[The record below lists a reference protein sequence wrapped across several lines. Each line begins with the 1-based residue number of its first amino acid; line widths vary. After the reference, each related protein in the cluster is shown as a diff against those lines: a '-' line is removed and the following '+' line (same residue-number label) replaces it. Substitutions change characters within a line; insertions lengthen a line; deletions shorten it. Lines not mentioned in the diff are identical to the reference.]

1 MSINADY
8 LALSAR
14 LDAALPPAGV
24 IGLHLPDPLPDET
37 FRDEFGFVLL
47 ADGSVG
53 PFYVSMGGLLEAL
66 WRRHPDPASVRMP
79 RGALLEGFRSDD
91 PAGRALA
98 VGAFNALSQSLM
110 RRAGYRPPGRGAGNE
125 GAALAPGDTVGMVGY
140 FCPVVDR
147 LVAAGMEVLVLEHAP
162 QRVPERAAVRVTTE
176 PRDLA
181 GCRQVV
187 CTASVLINDT
197 LDGLLAAAAG
207 VAPFQLIGPTGSGL
221 PDALF
226 ARGVAAVGGIDFGDA
241 GELLARLA
249 RREPWGKAGRK
260 YEITPDRYPGVE
272 ALLARLS

>member
-1 MSINADY
+1 MSINADF
-8 LALSAR
+8 LALSER
-14 LDAALPPAGV
+14 LDAALPRADVAG
-24 IGLHLPDPLPDET
+24 LYLPDPVPDET

-53 PFYVSMGGLLEAL
+53 PFYVSMGGLLAEL
-66 WRRHPDPASVRMP
+66 WRRHPDPAAARAP
-79 RGALLEGFRSDD
+79 RSALLAGFDGTD
-91 PAGRALA
+91 LATRALA

-110 RRAGYRPPGRGAGNE
+110 RRAGYRPPGRGAGGE
-125 GAALAPGDTVGMVGY
+125 GDALAPGDTVGMVGY

-147 LVAAGMEVLVLEHAP
+147 LVAAGMTVLVLEHAP
-162 QRVPERAAVRVTTE
+162 QRVPGRAAVRVTTE

-181 GCRQVV
+181 ACRQVI

-197 LDGLLAAAAG
+197 LDDLLAAAAG
-207 VAPFQLIGPTGSGL
+207 AAAFQLIGPTGSGL

-241 GELLARLA
+241 DDLLARLA

-260 YEITPDRYPGVE
+260 YEITPAAYPGVE
-272 ALLARLS
+272 ALLARLN